1 MTEMETVRNKEEV
14 GQNQKAEEQERYEDE
29 ASGVCQWSC
38 PPEQLWDGVPKL

>member
-29 ASGVCQWSC
+29 AS
-38 PPEQLWDGVPKL
+38 